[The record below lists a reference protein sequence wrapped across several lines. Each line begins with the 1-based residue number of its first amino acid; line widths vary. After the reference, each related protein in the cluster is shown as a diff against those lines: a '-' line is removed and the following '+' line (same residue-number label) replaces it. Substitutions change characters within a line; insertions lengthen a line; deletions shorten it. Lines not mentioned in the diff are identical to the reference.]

1 MGNKSVTFLCDKTIL
16 DNLQEFAKKD
26 FDGNLSLQIRK
37 VLKNW
42 NEQKN

>member
-1 MGNKSVTFLCDKTIL
+1 MGNKSVTFLCDTTIL
-16 DNLQEFAKKD
+16 DKLQEFAEKE
-26 FDGNLSLQIRK
+26 FEGNLSLQIRK